1 MTTKQTTKGL
11 DYEFANQLCNEL
23 WEERGD
29 SQISLSETHLAITG
43 EEWDG
48 ESKSKF
54 KEIIETFE
62 ELFKTIV
69 SIDIVNETVNLVGAV
84 EE

>member
-1 MTTKQTTKGL
+1 MSTIKSADNL
-11 DYEFANQLCNEL
+11 DYVITNEL
-23 WEERGD
+23 CEELWNERGD
-29 SQISLSETHLAITG
+29 GQIGLSEAHLAITG

-54 KEIIETFE
+54 NEIIETFE

>member
-1 MTTKQTTKGL
+1 MNTCKSADHL

-29 SQISLSETHLAITG
+29 SQIGLSETHLAITG

-54 KEIIETFE
+54 NEIIETFE

>member
-1 MTTKQTTKGL
+1 MSTIKSANNL
-11 DYEFANQLCNEL
+11 DYIAANELCNEL

-29 SQISLSETHLAITG
+29 SQIGLSETHLAITG

-54 KEIIETFE
+54 NEIIETFE

-69 SIDIVNETVNLVGAV
+69 SIYIVNETVNLVGAI